1 VLYDDEPRNMKEL
14 LAHPERDEIKKA
26 GDAEIQQLVDQKVGV
41 IVSKSGID
49 DVLKRGRLAV
59 VGTGEIPGIDSS
71 FSNFSPTVAFSA
83 VRMLVAL
90 MVDPR
95 FSVESYDLSGA
106 FLETELRDRAVYVC
120 LPAEA
125 GEYAGKVLLLLKSVY
140 GLKTSGREFLQ
151 QLSERILSFTMK
163 VKCPKTGKEIE
174 VKVAHNLSC
183 SKQLHLACASS
194 KRMSFLHLDS
204 RKRHNIALFDNAVDL
219 FLGLRPRVFEG
230 LSAVRCANR

>member
-1 VLYDDEPRNMKEL
+1 
-14 LAHPERDEIKKA
+14 
-26 GDAEIQQLVDQKVGV
+26 V
-41 IVSKSGID
+41 IVSKSG
-49 DVLKRGRLAV
+49 
-59 VGTGEIPGIDSS
+59 T
-71 FSNFSPTVAFSA
+71 
-83 VRMLVAL
+83 
-90 MVDPR
+90 VDPR

-106 FLETELRDRAVYVC
+106 FLETELRDRAVYVR

-140 GLKTSGREFLQ
+140 GLKTSGREFVQ

-174 VKVAHNLSC
+174 VKVAHNVSC
-183 SKQLHLACASS
+183 SKQLHLACTSS